1 MVPPWLVTRILTGMA
16 KLLPRLKLVP
26 TNDLAELAFRDEKK
40 KKLVGVLS
48 LNTLKAK
55 NICKGA
61 FGSKFSTYIIFH
73 TGLGLKMR

>member
-48 LNTLKAK
+48 LNKLKAK